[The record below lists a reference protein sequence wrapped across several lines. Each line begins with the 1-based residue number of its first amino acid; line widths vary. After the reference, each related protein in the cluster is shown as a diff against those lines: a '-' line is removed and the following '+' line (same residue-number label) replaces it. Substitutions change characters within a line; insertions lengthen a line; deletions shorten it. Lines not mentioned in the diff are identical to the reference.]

1 MSITNKS
8 EVAQL
13 RERIALEYQ
22 AVNRVLTDFTPT
34 ARHEFI
40 IKRQENIAACF
51 EELQQYMAPED
62 AMELIIQLGNQLQG
76 SSASSGNTV

>member
-1 MSITNKS
+1 MSMTNKS

-22 AVNRVLTDFTPT
+22 AVNRVFTDFTPT

-51 EELQQYMAPED
+51 EELQQYMDPEA
-62 AMELIIQLGNQLQG
+62 AMELIIQLGNQIQG
-76 SSASSGNTV
+76 SSASSGNTG